1 MNDNQ
6 DMNNKARYILKR
18 IAHELL
24 TVVISYVIVHM
35 YKYQDF
41 YYYPYTFK
49 VLLIIYFC
57 RMIIQYTLKDLWHI
71 RFGYTRGLFHV
82 VKSSIYHVFFVSFI
96 IIWFDLYRFSRL
108 LIFGTILLLSLFD
121 FIKFHILYLKTEDT
135 TKNKQRDHKD
145 YKKVFFYFFFDLFLW
160 IFFFFL
166 INPLNYHQF
175 TADISMQIT
184 FLLMT
189 GLWFGA
195 SFLTEKFT
203 TNFYNN
209 FWHIISP
216 LWKTTVLIG
225 AGTAFLRVL
234 LGSQFIRDM
243 RMIPFL
249 IAYTITEIT
258 MLFIYYI
265 VFKINKRELVQEE
278 NININEVIDESDDI
292 WMEDEK
298 YTIDTLT
305 RFVEKKKK
313 NNTIKSLQELIDF
326 IATVPKLKSVRKD
339 QTVTYDT
346 EHLFNIE
353 EIKPHSLNLLINM
366 HQANDF
372 SSLNKYFL
380 EIYKK
385 LVPGGYFVSKV
396 RTIHIHK
403 NRFFKKYPKFIAHL
417 FYVFH
422 YLFYRIFPYTPV
434 LNKIFYLL
442 KRGRRTVIARAEIL
456 GRLYYCG
463 YKIVSTHEIGD
474 YLYFVSQKSDLPS
487 LKETPTSSLIIK
499 LKRVGMNGRVFN
511 LYKFRTMYPYS
522 EYLQEYIYYLNKLTE
537 SGKYQDDFRITGWGK
552 FLRKFWLDELPQLY
566 NYIRGDLKLVGARA
580 LSYHYFSLYPPEMR
594 ALRIRYKNGLLPPYY
609 ADMPKSL
616 DEIIESERRYFEH
629 KKQSP
634 YLTDITYFFKI
645 LKNILIHKRRSM

>member
-1 MNDNQ
+1 
-6 DMNNKARYILKR
+6 MNNKAHYILKR

-24 TVVISYVIVHM
+24 IVVISYSIVHLF
-35 YKYQDF
+35 KYQDF
-41 YYYPYTFK
+41 YFYPFTFK
-49 VLLIIYFC
+49 VLLIIFFC
-57 RMIIQYTLKDLWHI
+57 RMIIQYTLKDLWNI
-71 RFGYTRGLFHV
+71 QFGYFRGLFHV
-82 VKSSIYHVFFVSFI
+82 IKSSVYHIFFVSFI

-108 LIFGTILLLSLFD
+108 LIFGTILLLSIFD
-121 FIKFHILYLKTEDT
+121 FIRFHILYLKSDDA
-135 TKNKQRDHKD
+135 TKNKQTEHKD
-145 YKKVFFYFFFDLFLW
+145 YKKVFLYFFLDLFLW
-160 IFFFFL
+160 LFFFFL
-166 INPLNYHQF
+166 INPLDYHQF
-175 TADISMQIT
+175 TADISMQTT

-216 LWKTTVLIG
+216 LWKSTVIIG
-225 AGTAFLRVL
+225 TGTAFLRVL
-234 LGSQFIRDM
+234 LGSQFISEM
-243 RMIPFL
+243 RIIPFL
-249 IAYTITEIT
+249 FAYTLTEI
-258 MLFIYYI
+258 MVLFVYYI
-265 VFKINKRELVQEE
+265 VFKIDKRELVQEE
-278 NININEVIDESDDI
+278 NINIDQVIDESDDI
-292 WMEDEK
+292 WLEDEK
-298 YTIDTLT
+298 YAIDTLT
-305 RFVEKKKK
+305 RFVEKKNK

-326 IATVPKLKSVRKD
+326 IASIPKLKSVRKD

-366 HQANDF
+366 HQVNDF
-372 SSLNKYFL
+372 SSLNDYFL
-380 EIYKK
+380 TIYRK

-403 NRFFKKYPKFIAHL
+403 ERFFKKYPKFIAQL

-434 LNKIFYLL
+434 LDKIFYLL
-442 KRGRRTVIARAEIL
+442 KRGRRTVIAKAEVL

-487 LKETPTSSLIIK
+487 LKETPTSRLIIK
-499 LKRVGMNGRVFN
+499 LKRVGMNGSIFN

-522 EYLQEYIYYLNKLTE
+522 EYLQEYIYHLNQLSG
-537 SGKYQDDFRITGWGK
+537 SGKYQNDFRITGWGK
-552 FLRKFWLDELPQLY
+552 FLRKFWLDELPQIY

-594 ALRIRYKNGLLPPYY
+594 AMRIRYKNGLLPPYY
-609 ADMPKSL
+609 ADMPKDW
-616 DEIIESERRYFEH
+616 DEIIESERRYFQN
-629 KKQSP
+629 KKQKP
-634 YLTDITYFFKI
+634 YSTDIIYFFKI
-645 LKNILIHKRRSM
+645 VKNILIHKRRSM